1 MEGEVVIYTPSLE
14 LPPQYSSEHQTCSTT
29 MANQQRLQTLV
40 DIFNK
45 KSKSDLLLT
54 KKCSDL
60 KEGKHYY
67 IYSMKKM
74 DTTVGDAILAKLS
87 DVMCTEEEQAKFQV
101 FLPKRFVHQLQNEDL
116 NTITAGSLYLVSNG
130 QSGNGS
136 VELSIHVTE
145 KCM

>member
-1 MEGEVVIYTPSLE
+1 
-14 LPPQYSSEHQTCSTT
+14 
-29 MANQQRLQTLV
+29 MANQQRLQSLV
-40 DIFNK
+40 EIFNK

-67 IYSMKKM
+67 IYSLKKM

-87 DVMCTEEEQAKFQV
+87 DTPFTDNGEAKFQV
-101 FLPKRFVHQLQNEDL
+101 FLPKRFVNQLQNEDL
-116 NTITAGSLYLVSNG
+116 NTIALGSLYLVSNG

-136 VELSIHVTE
+136 VELTMHVSE
-145 KCM
+145 NFCKMN